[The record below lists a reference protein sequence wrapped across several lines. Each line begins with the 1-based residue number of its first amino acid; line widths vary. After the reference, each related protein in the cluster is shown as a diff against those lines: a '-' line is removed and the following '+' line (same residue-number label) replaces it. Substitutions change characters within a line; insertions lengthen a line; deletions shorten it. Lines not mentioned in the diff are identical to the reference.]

1 MAGPIRTPH
10 SNLLAPMKNNQPV
23 TQREHTLRGNSQLI
37 STTDLKGVI
46 ISANDE
52 FVQIS
57 GYSRAELIGQSHNLV
72 RHPDMPPAA
81 FADLWSSLRQGLPWM
96 GLVKNR
102 CKNGDHYYVDA
113 YVTPIF
119 EGDRVVGYQSA
130 RVQPE
135 RAVVQR
141 AEQIY
146 RRLRLGQSAWWSRLS
161 PAQISYRYKFLLVAL
176 LATAPALIAG
186 EWLLAAIT
194 AVLALAGGWLLV
206 APLLTLA
213 ARSRALFRNA
223 VAQEVYSGRG
233 DEIGAIETTLLAQRA
248 QSRTILGRVSYA
260 VTTLGE
266 VAEQTSRIVNATTAG
281 VRRQQTEVDMV
292 ATAMNEMTATV
303 HEVARNAEETA
314 RASQDVLVQTGAGDK
329 LVLSSLTDIENLS
342 TAVDAAKRVIEDLRE
357 ESKSIGSVVDVIS
370 NIASETNLLAL
381 NAAIE
386 AARAGEQG
394 RGFAV
399 VADEVRNLASH
410 TQKSTDEIQQMVKR
424 IQQSSE
430 DAVAVMQQG
439 QQRAVA
445 SVEISRQVGSSFRE
459 ISDSIDHI
467 TQMNAQV
474 ATASEEQNAVSEE
487 INRNLVQISNI
498 ATSTLSSADETAVT
512 SARLFELVTELK
524 TMLKQFGAV

>member
-1 MAGPIRTPH
+1 
-10 SNLLAPMKNNQPV
+10 
-23 TQREHTLRGNSQLI
+23 
-37 STTDLKGVI
+37 
-46 ISANDE
+46 
-52 FVQIS
+52 
-57 GYSRAELIGQSHNLV
+57 
-72 RHPDMPPAA
+72 
-81 FADLWSSLRQGLPWM
+81 
-96 GLVKNR
+96 
-102 CKNGDHYYVDA
+102 
-113 YVTPIF
+113 
-119 EGDRVVGYQSA
+119 
-130 RVQPE
+130 
-135 RAVVQR
+135 
-141 AEQIY
+141 
-146 RRLRLGQSAWWSRLS
+146 
-161 PAQISYRYKFLLVAL
+161 
-176 LATAPALIAG
+176 
-186 EWLLAAIT
+186 
-194 AVLALAGGWLLV
+194 
-206 APLLTLA
+206 
-213 ARSRALFRNA
+213 
-223 VAQEVYSGRG
+223 
-233 DEIGAIETTLLAQRA
+233 
-248 QSRTILGRVSYA
+248 
-260 VTTLGE
+260 
-266 VAEQTSRIVNATTAG
+266 
-281 VRRQQTEVDMV
+281 
-292 ATAMNEMTATV
+292 V